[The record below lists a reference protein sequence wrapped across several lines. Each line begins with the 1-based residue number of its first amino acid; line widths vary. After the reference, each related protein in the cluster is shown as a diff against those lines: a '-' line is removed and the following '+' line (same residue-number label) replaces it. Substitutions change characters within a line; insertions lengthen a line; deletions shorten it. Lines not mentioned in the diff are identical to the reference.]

1 MQVQVIPSKHNLLEI
16 YFDVASEFVRSHIQ
30 VKSYTTNHMLQH
42 LKNQLI

>member
-30 VKSYTTNHMLQH
+30 VKSYTQQPYASTFE
-42 LKNQLI
+42 NQLI